1 MTFGLIAGLRRVLRL
16 EFLFRTQRHGIDW
29 ATTEAFGKNSKSV
42 HFGETVSFNSVT
54 LGLLL
59 ASLEPPFTREWQVP
73 KPELIDRVYR
83 PNRGVTSP

>member
-1 MTFGLIAGLRRVLRL
+1 M
-16 EFLFRTQRHGIDW
+16 RHHRGIQKKLQ
-29 ATTEAFGKNSKSV
+29 FV

-73 KPELIDRVYR
+73 KKPELIDRVYR
-83 PNRGVTSP
+83 TNRGVTSA